1 MSSTEPTILQQLAE
15 LTTANMLEMV
25 RSGRMEGRD
34 SEGEVIEVPLT
45 AAMYGQ
51 ILKWLSQNGVTLD
64 ATANGGE
71 NPVASIL
78 SELRLRRDTG
88 GLPPMEES
96 A

>member
-1 MSSTEPTILQQLAE
+1 MTTPPTILQQLAE
-15 LTTANMLEMV
+15 LTTANMLDMV
-25 RSGRMEGRD
+25 KTGKMKARD
-34 SEGEVIEVPLT
+34 SEGNEIDAPLT

-51 ILKWLSQNGVTLD
+51 ILKWLGQNGVTLD
-64 ATANGGE
+64 ATANGGN
-71 NPVASIL
+71 NPVANIL